1 MDLFLC
7 YIWKAIL
14 FGIDNRCGQFE
25 KSEKGMYFENIR
37 YKASVSNTGEGGNY
51 REINCEEKKLKIDVN
66 LYFL

>member
-37 YKASVSNTGEGGNY
+37 YKASVLNTVEGE
-51 REINCEEKKLKIDVN
+51 IIVKLIVKKKN
-66 LYFL
+66 